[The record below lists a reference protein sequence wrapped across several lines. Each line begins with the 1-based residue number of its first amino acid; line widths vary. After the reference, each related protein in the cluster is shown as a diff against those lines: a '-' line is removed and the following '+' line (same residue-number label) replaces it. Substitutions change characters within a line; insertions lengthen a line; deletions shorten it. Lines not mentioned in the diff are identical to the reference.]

1 MTATMKSAIS
11 PFRQPKT
18 EPNAT
23 PIDFLDENLAS
34 VPASGIPEE
43 FRTLSRFLPVIVLV
57 PKSAV
62 QDQTT
67 QKKPGLNKSV
77 TSFIATSVVCLPLDA
92 AKAWLRNPNATD
104 TFQFGGVT
112 GCFSR
117 MEIYRNGRRVILTCK
132 EFKTLAYLIQ
142 NPGRVISRDELL
154 NEVWGYE
161 NYPCTRTVD
170 NHIFR
175 LRKKLETEPA
185 HPKHFHTVHSSG
197 YKFLP

>member
-1 MTATMKSAIS
+1 MAATMKTAIF
-11 PFRQPKT
+11 PFRQPKK
-18 EPNAT
+18 EPNANS
-23 PIDFLDENLAS
+23 IHFLDEDLTS

-43 FRTLSRFLPVIVLV
+43 FRELSRFMPVIVLV

-62 QDQTT
+62 SDKTA
-67 QKKPGLNKSV
+67 QKKPRRNKSALGL
-77 TSFIATSVVCLPLDA
+77 TDTGDICLPLDA
-92 AKAWLRNPNATD
+92 AKAWIVNASTLD
-104 TFQFGGVT
+104 LFEFGGVK
-112 GCFSR
+112 GCFSA
-117 MEIYRNGRRVILTCK
+117 MEVRRNGRPVILTCK
-132 EFKTLAYLIQ
+132 EFKTLEYLIK

-170 NHIFR
+170 NHILK